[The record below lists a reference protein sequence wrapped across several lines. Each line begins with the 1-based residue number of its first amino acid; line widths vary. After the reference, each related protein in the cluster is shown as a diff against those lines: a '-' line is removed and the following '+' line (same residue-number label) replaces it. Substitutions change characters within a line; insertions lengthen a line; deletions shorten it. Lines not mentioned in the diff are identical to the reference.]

1 MNWVFKLAFF
11 NLALN
16 FAVGLLLLTIP
27 VFAALQPT
35 MGLVYDSNLGSDFE
49 DGMGGAVNPSG
60 EMEDSGD
67 AIYRILD
74 FINLGMIKKF
84 VQLVNTLMFGFWDQL
99 SSLLGGY
106 MDAGARTFIFGTLKF
121 FITIG
126 YILGAFFLWTG
137 KNVTG
142 STD

>member
-27 VFAALQPT
+27 VFGATQPT
-35 MGLVYDSNLGSDFE
+35 MGLKYDSNLGSDFE
-49 DGMGGAVNPSG
+49 TEMNGSINPSG
-60 EMEDSGD
+60 DVEDTGD

-84 VQLVNTLMFGFWDQL
+84 ITLIDTLMFGFWNQME
-99 SSLLGGY
+99 SMLGGL
-106 MDAGARTFIFGTLKF
+106 MTPAARLYIFTTLKL

-142 STD
+142 AVT

>member
-1 MNWVFKLAFF
+1 MNWIFKLAFF

-16 FAVGLLLLTIP
+16 FAVGLLLLTVP
-27 VFAALQPT
+27 AFTATQPT

-49 DGMGGAVNPSG
+49 EGMGGAVNPSG
-60 EMEDSGD
+60 ELEDKGD

-84 VQLVNTLMFGFWDQL
+84 VQLVDTLMFGFWNQL
-99 SSLLGGY
+99 KGLLGGL
-106 MDAGARTFIFGTLKF
+106 MTESARTYIFGTLKF

-126 YILGAFFLWTG
+126 YIMGAFFLWTG

-142 STD
+142 ATD